1 MYRSLPAAAA
11 VLTLT
16 AAVFAA
22 PRAQQGEAFRTAHR
36 ETGTI
41 ATFNYYRVMQEP
53 MTTRKPAH
61 ITKEPMYKNPPLYT
75 VLHFGSDRKRPV
87 VFALDEDEAGAAFY
101 VDANAD
107 GDLTDDPAPTLWR
120 RQEAPPER
128 RSVMKVWLTYWYD
141 GMATASYGDRT
152 EKLGIKFYIYSKA
165 DRERSK
171 IDPVLLYYRDYYR
184 TGSIELGGKA
194 FQAALVDDD
203 SDGRYDSPPREA
215 LRFPGDTLL
224 IDADA
229 SGKFERSAES
239 YPLNQP
245 FNIGGTTYE
254 VAKVSP
260 DGSRL
265 EVRKS
270 DKSVPERK
278 PTATLKV
285 GDTPPSLAQSGG
297 AADRDVVTL
306 EKYRGKVVLVDF
318 WATWCGPC
326 IAEMPAVK
334 KLYEANRAKGFEII
348 SVSLDQP
355 NDGPKMA
362 KYVRETGI
370 AWPQVHDATREVSRR
385 YHVSSIPATFL
396 IGRDGRLVAVGLR
409 GEELEK
415 AVAEALK

>member
-1 MYRSLPAAAA
+1 MHRILPAASA

-22 PRAQQGEAFRTAHR
+22 PVAWQGAPSSTTHH

-61 ITKEPMYKNPPLYT
+61 ITKEPTYKNPPLYT

-87 VFALDEDEAGAAFY
+87 VFALDEDESGATFY
-101 VDANAD
+101 VDANAN
-107 GDLTDDPAPTLWR
+107 GDLTDDPVPTLWR
-120 RQEAPPER
+120 RQDTPPER
-128 RSVMKVWLTYWYD
+128 RNIVKVWLTYWYD
-141 GMATASYGDRT
+141 GLATASYGDRT
-152 EKLGIKFYIYSKA
+152 EKLGVKFYIYSKS

-171 IDPVLLYYRDYYR
+171 IEPALLYYRDYYR

-203 SDGRYDSPPREA
+203 SDGRYDSPPKEA
-215 LRFPGDTLL
+215 IRFPGDTLL

-254 VAKVSP
+254 VAKISA

-270 DKSVPERK
+270 EKTVAERK
-278 PTATLKV
+278 PTPTLKV
-285 GDTPPSLAQSGG
+285 GDTPPTLALTNGTAGS
-297 AADRDVVTL
+297 DSVML
-306 EKYRGKVVLVDF
+306 EKFKGKVVLLDF

-326 IAEMPAVK
+326 VAEMPAVK

-348 SVSLDQP
+348 GISLDQP

-370 AWPQVHDATREVSRR
+370 AWPQIHDATREISRR
-385 YHVSSIPATFL
+385 YYVSSIPATFL
-396 IGRDGRLVAVGLR
+396 IGRDGQLIAVGLR

-415 AVAEALK
+415 AVADALK